1 MADLEKRSRDLGKIN
16 PSGFV
21 VFRGGGWCDSFPI
34 NVRAAF
40 RNGFVPTFW
49 IVFIGFRVA
58 QRGWIL

>member
-21 VFRGGGWCDSFPI
+21 VFRGGGWIKGVTSW
-34 NVRAAF
+34 VRVSL
-40 RNGFVPTFW
+40 RFW
-49 IVFIGFRVA
+49 FEPAGQGGSVSFRVA